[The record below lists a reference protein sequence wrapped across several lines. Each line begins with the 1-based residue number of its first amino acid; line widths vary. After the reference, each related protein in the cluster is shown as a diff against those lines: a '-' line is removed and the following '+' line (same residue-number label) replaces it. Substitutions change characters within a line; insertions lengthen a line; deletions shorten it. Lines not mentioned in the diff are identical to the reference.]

1 MRRLLILFLALL
13 VVAVPI
19 PPGFSQSGFSQSDD
33 LKVRRNEIEALKEEQ
48 RAIRKETQD
57 LGNSLRD
64 RGGPFTRDV
73 RDLTIGVGQ
82 SPAQGNN
89 SAVLARAVGCFGRLE
104 GVGVNGLDGEVTK
117 DVLQYVWSWM

>member
-1 MRRLLILFLALL
+1 MCRLLILFLALL
-13 VVAVPI
+13 VFAVPI
-19 PPGFSQSGFSQSDD
+19 PPGFSQSDD

-104 GVGVNGLDGEVTK
+104 GVGVNGLDGEVTL

>member
-1 MRRLLILFLALL
+1 MRRLLILFLAVLAF
-13 VVAVPI
+13 AVPI
-19 PPGFSQSGFSQSDD
+19 PPGFSQSDD

-73 RDLTIGVGQ
+73 RDLTIGGARVPPRETTTPC
-82 SPAQGNN
+82 SPAQWAA
-89 SAVLARAVGCFGRLE
+89 SAALKASA
-104 GVGVNGLDGEVTK
+104 
-117 DVLQYVWSWM
+117 